1 MKIKPMNGY
10 VAIVQ
15 KEIEKK
21 TEGGILLTTGL
32 DPQSH
37 IGIVIAV
44 PESAFVKLGVE
55 MPSDME
61 VKVDDVIMY
70 NPADSFKAKID
81 GREVRMILHKKIM
94 AVIDNDGKVT
104 H

>member
-21 TEGGILLTTGL
+21 TEGGILLPGSS

-37 IGIVIAV
+37 IGIVLAV
-44 PESAFVKLGVE
+44 QESAFVKLGVE
-55 MPSDME
+55 MPSGIE
-61 VKVDDVIMY
+61 VKVDDMIMY
-70 NPADSFKAKID
+70 NPADTYMAKID
-81 GREVRMILHKKIM
+81 GRQVRMIPHKKIM